1 MLLYWCKQYCYI
13 TYSIYNH
20 LKNYSFKM
28 VDFGSVISISN
39 DLKNVAVLLSVY
51 ECMLYIVAAN
61 HYLPA
66 VSLSF

>member
-1 MLLYWCKQYCYI
+1 
-13 TYSIYNH
+13 
-20 LKNYSFKM
+20 M